1 MPPASLPRWAPY
13 VIPFAAFMVLLG
25 VGPMLPLS
33 PRAEAGVRVTLLTA
47 VIFLMARPALDFRV
61 TRPLATV
68 AVGAAVFA
76 LWIAPDL
83 LIPGYRE
90 HPIFQ
95 NGITGE
101 VKSSLSAE
109 ARADSVVLALR
120 FARAALIVPVVEE
133 LFWRG
138 WLPRWLDRM
147 DNFEAVPLGQYTRWS
162 FWGTSVLFA
171 LEHGPFWDV
180 GLMAG
185 IVYNWWLS
193 RTRSLG
199 DLMLCHAVTNACLS
213 VFVLAAG
220 RWEYW

>member
-1 MPPASLPRWAPY
+1 MPPASLPRWVPY
-13 VIPFAAFMVLLG
+13 VIPFAVFMVLLA
-25 VGPMLPLS
+25 VGPMLPLP
-33 PRAEAGVRVTLLTA
+33 PRAEAVARVALLTV
-47 VIFLMARPALDFRV
+47 VIILVARPALDFRV
-61 TRPLATV
+61 TRPFATV
-68 AVGAAVFA
+68 AVGATVFG

-95 NGITGE
+95 NGITGTVE
-101 VKSSLSAE
+101 SSLSAE
-109 ARADSVVLALR
+109 ARADRVVLALR

-147 DNFEAVPLGQYTRWS
+147 DAFHAVPLGQYTRWS
-162 FWGTSVLFA
+162 FWGTALLFA

-185 IVYNWWLS
+185 IVYNWWMS

-213 VFVLAAG
+213 GYVLAAG